1 MSLFLSIR
9 RKLAHS
15 KGVGWM
21 EQWDFLGCS
30 CDLSL
35 PDGQQLIEDY
45 LKELS
50 NSTTTTTTASSAS
63 DLNQSSLSMLQD
75 HEDSENPL
83 SEFNKLTLGTPP
95 GPSDTAAVTRHTLDG
110 VSRELFGSD
119 DVCENGIESKL
130 ASLSV
135 NDVDAKEDG
144 DFEKVVDSLADLLEK
159 KLSFSEDGEE
169 EETDFHPSTI
179 NPPAPAAVS
188 SKPVFLAG

>member
-1 MSLFLSIR
+1 
-9 RKLAHS
+9 
-15 KGVGWM
+15 M
-21 EQWDFLGCS
+21 EQWDFLGCP

-35 PDGQQLIEDY
+35 PDSQQLIEDY

-50 NSTTTTTTASSAS
+50 NSTTTTTASSAS
-63 DLNQSSLSMLQD
+63 DLNQSSLSTLED

-83 SEFNKLTLGTPP
+83 SKFNNLTLGTPP
-95 GPSDTAAVTRHTLDG
+95 GSSDTTRHTLDG
-110 VSRELFGSD
+110 VSRELFTSD

-135 NDVDAKEDG
+135 NDVDAKRDG
-144 DFEKVVDSLADLLEK
+144 DFNEVVDSLADLLEK
-159 KLSFSEDGEE
+159 KLSFSEEE
-169 EETDFHPSTI
+169 GTDFHPPTT